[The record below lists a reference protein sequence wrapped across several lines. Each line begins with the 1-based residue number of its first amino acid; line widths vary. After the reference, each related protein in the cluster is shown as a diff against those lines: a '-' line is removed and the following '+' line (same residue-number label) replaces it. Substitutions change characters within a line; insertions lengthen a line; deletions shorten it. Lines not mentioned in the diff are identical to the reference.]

1 MGNWKNRL
9 LRKHNLGKLVLGQ
22 FLIVFAI
29 LLLDPYPVHDV
40 YYWEVGDRF
49 SDYPYFGL
57 DEFRAGTNP
66 LNGTVN
72 GSQVITIDGEEA
84 SDVFWVNTTWTIDN
98 LSINDDEFIRL
109 LFLDQFRYDDQR
121 VQSSPWVDIGSVE
134 LDPGDYD
141 VWVLYPA
148 KDDGRVNYRV
158 FAEDNTHVKVVE
170 PDGEVTRKYGRLT
183 LYLDCTFTIDEAGR
197 YDLEAYKSALDRSFY
212 MAVMPERSLAY
223 PILLALGWLL
233 ILQVVTIK
241 SYQVIRRWTDRTK
254 QKGLDK
260 ERFVFPP
267 DVAYFFAMGPEP
279 NWKGPAF
286 FRAPRGTAEFFRWRP
301 MDLEF
306 PVGTAGFFALGPG
319 AD

>member
-9 LRKHNLGKLVLGQ
+9 LRKHNLVKLVLGQ

-29 LLLDPYPVHDV
+29 LLLNPYPVHDV

-49 SDYPYFGL
+49 SNFPFKYPDYFQ
-57 DEFRAGTNP
+57 AGTNP

-72 GSQVITIDGEEA
+72 GSQDVTIDGEED
-84 SDVFWVNTTWTIDN
+84 SDVFWVNTTLTIDK
-98 LSINDDEFIRL
+98 LSINDDVFIRL
-109 LFLDQFRYDDQR
+109 VYLDQFRTADQS
-121 VQSSPWVDIGSVE
+121 VKSSPWVDIGSVE
-134 LDPGDYD
+134 LDPGDYEA
-141 VWVLYPA
+141 WVLYPA
-148 KDDGRVNYRV
+148 KDDGKVNYRV

-170 PDGEVTRKYGRLT
+170 PDGEVTRKYGRQT

-197 YDLEAYKSALDRSFY
+197 YDMEAYKSALDQSFY
-212 MAVMPERSLAY
+212 MAVVLERSLAY
-223 PILLALGWLL
+223 PIVLALGWLL

-241 SYQVIRRWTDRTK
+241 SYQVIRRWTDKTK
-254 QKGLDK
+254 QKGQHK
-260 ERFVFPP
+260 ERYVFPP
-267 DVAYFFAMGPEP
+267 DVAYFFAMGPML

-286 FRAPRGTAEFFRWRP
+286 FRFPRGTAEFFRWEP

-306 PVGTAGFFALGPG
+306 PLGTAEFFALGPR